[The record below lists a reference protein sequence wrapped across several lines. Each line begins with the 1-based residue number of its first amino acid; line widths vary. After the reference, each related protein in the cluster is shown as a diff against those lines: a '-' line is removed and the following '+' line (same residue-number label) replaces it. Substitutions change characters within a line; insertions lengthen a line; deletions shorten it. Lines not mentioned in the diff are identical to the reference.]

1 MQAGDYTG
9 PGSLL
14 GNQASVK
21 YNPTGFPNNIT
32 DYDPHAVTLIAPS
45 YTITKDC
52 LTNNVPAGA
61 AVTFGVDVTNTG
73 DVPLNI
79 ELTDSIPLNAGNTY
93 LAFGSDPAT
102 LVFSNGKVSFT
113 LPVGSTVSLEISTIA
128 SGSQVVND
136 VSAKATLDASY
147 GMPNYSSTKTARAT
161 CDVISGAT
169 RTIGFW
175 RTHLQYAT
183 HILDEHTLDSAATR
197 NADGTVLNGP
207 LGVNANG
214 TFENGAYITLGWK
227 KLYSVQDVM
236 GILWADVAKQTT
248 GKKRTNLCQ
257 ARIITSK
264 QLVGAILNSGLDNAQ
279 DDGGLI
285 AQAITALAGTNVSA
299 IKSVG
304 SQLDAYNNSGDDVGL
319 IDLDGTL
326 QGSATPQAAK
336 AYANKSVGN
345 C

>member
-1 MQAGDYTG
+1 M
-9 PGSLL
+9 
-14 GNQASVK
+14 
-21 YNPTGFPNNIT
+21 
-32 DYDPHAVTLIAPS
+32 
-45 YTITKDC
+45 
-52 LTNNVPAGA
+52 
-61 AVTFGVDVTNTG
+61 
-73 DVPLNI
+73 
-79 ELTDSIPLNAGNTY
+79 
-93 LAFGSDPAT
+93 T

-113 LPVGSTVSLEISTIA
+113 IPVGATVSLEISTIA

-136 VSAKATLDASY
+136 VSATATLDASY

-197 NADGTVLNGP
+197 NADGTVLDGP
-207 LGVNANG
+207 LGVTANG
-214 TFENGAYITLGWK
+214 TFVNGAYITLGWK

-248 GKKRTNLCQ
+248 GKKRTSLCQ

-285 AQAITALAGTNVSA
+285 AQAITALAGTNISA

-326 QGSATPQAAK
+326 QGPATPQAAK
-336 AYANKSVGN
+336 AYANKDSWQLLIEFTQGCGPLRGRGPHPCGSYDRDPDPLQKKSLSPGTWRGSGQVTVEIGAADSPPPLSRRAADSRRRSVPSCPRGTWSRAAQSPLDSPESR
-345 C
+345 